1 LEIDKLMRRKLM
13 SKLAVIFSVTALI
26 LLLLAISGCNEEENI
41 DIIIPEL
48 NEETEVRTVEP
59 FAILEKYPIEQK

>member
-1 LEIDKLMRRKLM
+1 M

-26 LLLLAISGCNEEENI
+26 LLLLAISGCNEKENI

-48 NEETEVRTVEP
+48 NKETEVQTVEP